1 MNNKNISASAQ
12 RVRLKKALQERG
24 SVTTYEAR
32 EELNIPSPAPR
43 VFELRAK
50 GDNIKTILETLDDA
64 NGNPHPKSARY
75 VLVSASSNND

>member
-1 MNNKNISASAQ
+1 MNNQDVSVSAQ

-32 EELNIPSPAPR
+32 DGLNISSPAPR
-43 VFELRAK
+43 IFDLRAQ
-50 GDNIKTILETLDDA
+50 GYDIKTILETLEDG

-75 VLVSASSNND
+75 VLVSANSIND